1 MKNIHNFTAKTMNT
15 HSVDWQD
22 LVTVSDIHEQMD
34 VESFYIRSEDKKS
47 STCSGTSH
55 MLCFFFSKLTMQS
68 MLKVKLRWESQFPP
82 HHSRARALGIFIMP
96 VEIQK

>member
-1 MKNIHNFTAKTMNT
+1 MMDT
-15 HSVDWQD
+15 HPQDWQD

-34 VESFYIRSEDKKS
+34 VESFYIRSEDTKS

-82 HHSRARALGIFIMP
+82 HDSRALGIFIMP

>member
-34 VESFYIRSEDKKS
+34 VESFTSGVRIQNHQLAQVHR
-47 STCSGTSH
+47 TC
-55 MLCFFFSKLTMQS
+55 CAFFFSKLTMQS

-82 HHSRARALGIFIMP
+82 HHSRALGIFIMP